1 MDVPHNAFVVVADGE
16 KMLLFRNQG
25 DDEFPHL
32 VVIEE
37 DEQQSVANREQRR
50 DAPGRSFSSVGP
62 GRSAYKEAD
71 SRQHGEDRFAAETA
85 AMLNRR
91 ALDNEFDTLIIVA
104 PPRTLGE
111 LRKFYHDE
119 LQRRVRGELPKNLT
133 NNPVNE
139 IERILQES

>member
-37 DEQQSVANREQRR
+37 DEQQSVANRDLRR

-71 SRQHGEDRFAAETA
+71 SRQLGEDRFAAETA

-91 ALDNEFDTLIIVA
+91 ALENEFESLIIVA
-104 PPRTLGE
+104 PPQTLGE

-119 LQRRVRGELPKNLT
+119 LQRRVSGELPKNLT
-133 NNPVNE
+133 NTPVNE
-139 IERILQES
+139 IERILQEN

>member
-71 SRQHGEDRFAAETA
+71 SRQLGEDRFAAETA

-91 ALDNEFDTLIIVA
+91 ALDNEFDTLIVVA

>member
-37 DEQQSVANREQRR
+37 DEQQSVANRDLRR
-50 DAPGRSFSSVGP
+50 EAPGRSFSSVGP

-71 SRQHGEDRFAAETA
+71 SRQLGEDRFAAETA

-91 ALDNEFDTLIIVA
+91 ALENEFESLIIVA
-104 PPRTLGE
+104 PPRTLVE

-119 LQRRVRGELPKNLT
+119 LQRRVSGELPKNLT
-133 NNPVNE
+133 NTPVNE

>member
-37 DEQQSVANREQRR
+37 DEQQSVANRDLRR

-71 SRQHGEDRFAAETA
+71 SRQLGEDRFAAETA

-91 ALDNEFDTLIIVA
+91 ALENEFESLIIVA

-119 LQRRVRGELPKNLT
+119 LQRRVSGELPKNLT
-133 NNPVNE
+133 NTPVNE

>member
-1 MDVPHNAFVVVADGE
+1 MQVPHDAFVAIADGE

-71 SRQHGEDRFAAETA
+71 SRQLGEDRFAAETA

-91 ALDNEFDTLIIVA
+91 ALDNEFESLIVVA

-139 IERILQES
+139 IARILQES

>member
-37 DEQQSVANREQRR
+37 DEQQSVANRDLRR
-50 DAPGRSFSSVGP
+50 EAPGRSFSSVGP

-71 SRQHGEDRFAAETA
+71 SRQLGEDRFAAETA

-91 ALDNEFDTLIIVA
+91 ALENEFESLIIVA

-119 LQRRVRGELPKNLT
+119 LQRRVSGELPKNLT
-133 NNPVNE
+133 NTPVNE
-139 IERILQES
+139 IERILQEN

>member
-32 VVIEE
+32 VGNEE
-37 DEQQSVANREQRR
+37 DEQQSVANRDLRR

-71 SRQHGEDRFAAETA
+71 SRQLGEDRFAAETA

-91 ALDNEFDTLIIVA
+91 ALENEFESLIIVA

-119 LQRRVRGELPKNLT
+119 LQRRVSGELPKNLT
-133 NNPVNE
+133 NTPVNE
-139 IERILQES
+139 IERILQEN

>member
-71 SRQHGEDRFAAETA
+71 SRQLGEDRFAAETA

-91 ALDNEFDTLIIVA
+91 ALDNEFESLIVVA

>member
-37 DEQQSVANREQRR
+37 DEQQSVANRDLRR

-71 SRQHGEDRFAAETA
+71 SRQLGEDRFAAETA

-91 ALDNEFDTLIIVA
+91 ALENEFESLIIVA

-119 LQRRVRGELPKNLT
+119 LQRRVSGELPKNLT
-133 NNPVNE
+133 NTPVNE
-139 IERILQES
+139 IERILQEN

>member
-37 DEQQSVANREQRR
+37 DEQQSVANRDLRR

-71 SRQHGEDRFAAETA
+71 SRQLGEDRFAAETA

-91 ALDNEFDTLIIVA
+91 ALENEFESLIIVA

-119 LQRRVRGELPKNLT
+119 LQRRVSGELPKNLT
-133 NNPVNE
+133 NTPINE

>member
-71 SRQHGEDRFAAETA
+71 SRQLGEDRFAAETA

>member
-71 SRQHGEDRFAAETA
+71 SRQLGEDRFAAETA

-91 ALDNEFDTLIIVA
+91 ALDNEFESLIVVA

-119 LQRRVRGELPKNLT
+119 LQRRVRSELPKNLT

>member
-37 DEQQSVANREQRR
+37 DEQQSVANRDLRR
-50 DAPGRSFSSVGP
+50 EAPGRSFSSVGP

-71 SRQHGEDRFAAETA
+71 SRQLGEDRFAAETA

-91 ALDNEFDTLIIVA
+91 ALENEFESLIIVA

-119 LQRRVRGELPKNLT
+119 LQRRVSGELPKNLT
-133 NNPVNE
+133 NTPINE

>member
-37 DEQQSVANREQRR
+37 DEQQSVANRDLRR
-50 DAPGRSFSSVGP
+50 EAPGRSFSSVGP

-71 SRQHGEDRFAAETA
+71 SRQLGEDRFAAETA

-91 ALDNEFDTLIIVA
+91 ALENEFESLIIVA

-119 LQRRVRGELPKNLT
+119 LQRRVSGELPKNLT
-133 NNPVNE
+133 NTPVNE

>member
-37 DEQQSVANREQRR
+37 DEQQSVANRDLRR
-50 DAPGRSFSSVGP
+50 EAPGRSFSSVGP

-71 SRQHGEDRFAAETA
+71 SRQLGEDRFAAETA

-91 ALDNEFDTLIIVA
+91 ALENEFESLIIVA
-104 PPRTLGE
+104 PPQTLGE
-111 LRKFYHDE
+111 LRKFNHDE
-119 LQRRVRGELPKNLT
+119 LQRRVSGELPKNLT
-133 NNPVNE
+133 NTPVNE